1 LKKGTDIHVAVKDK
15 NSDIIFIGT
24 NMGLFRVRYNNEN
37 GFKMI
42 DSGQYRGLQV
52 RDILLRNGKNE
63 IWLATYSGVFVLNLK
78 NLKKIHEYVQ
88 PNQVSNLKVVKLVE
102 DKSKCIWAST
112 YSGIT
117 IYNTKDGTIRFINES
132 HLLNNIEYNNK
143 SACLLSDGKIAFGGL
158 NAFEI
163 IDPKAL
169 NEYKYAETFTISG
182 IETIQNENRN
192 SFSAYHEGQKIS
204 FRTGKEAIKIYLANL
219 DYQYGNGYNFQY
231 SLDAKNWFNV
241 DKNHFILISDLTYGN
256 YELKIRMFNPFGEFV
271 GEKSF
276 TISANTPF
284 FYRTEFLMTVF
295 ILVIVFY
302 VLFVYYFIRSV
313 RIRAKTKARIA
324 MDLHDESGTIL
335 TRLLLI
341 SKREK
346 FENSDKVR
354 LQAGLKEALYSFR
367 TYIDSISREKHTMQD
382 LTDDL
387 REFVYLSCN
396 NASIKVD
403 FKAELDKNYTLNG
416 ELFRDIKLS
425 VYEIVTNSI
434 KHSLSDNMY
443 FSVLAYHD
451 KLNLFISDDGFCNI
465 SELELGKGNGIQN
478 IKKRIQRNKGQVNY
492 SIVDGTNGLTVEI
505 NLPLK

>member
-1 LKKGTDIHVAVKDK
+1 
-15 NSDIIFIGT
+15 
-24 NMGLFRVRYNNEN
+24 
-37 GFKMI
+37 
-42 DSGQYRGLQV
+42 
-52 RDILLRNGKNE
+52 
-63 IWLATYSGVFVLNLK
+63 
-78 NLKKIHEYVQ
+78 
-88 PNQVSNLKVVKLVE
+88 
-102 DKSKCIWAST
+102 
-112 YSGIT
+112 
-117 IYNTKDGTIRFINES
+117 
-132 HLLNNIEYNNK
+132 
-143 SACLLSDGKIAFGGL
+143 
-158 NAFEI
+158 
-163 IDPKAL
+163 
-169 NEYKYAETFTISG
+169 
-182 IETIQNENRN
+182 
-192 SFSAYHEGQKIS
+192 
-204 FRTGKEAIKIYLANL
+204 
-219 DYQYGNGYNFQY
+219 
-231 SLDAKNWFNV
+231 
-241 DKNHFILISDLTYGN
+241 
-256 YELKIRMFNPFGEFV
+256 
-271 GEKSF
+271 
-276 TISANTPF
+276 
-284 FYRTEFLMTVF
+284 
-295 ILVIVFY
+295 
-302 VLFVYYFIRSV
+302 
-313 RIRAKTKARIA
+313 
-324 MDLHDESGTIL
+324 
-335 TRLLLI
+335 
-341 SKREK
+341 
-346 FENSDKVR
+346 VR